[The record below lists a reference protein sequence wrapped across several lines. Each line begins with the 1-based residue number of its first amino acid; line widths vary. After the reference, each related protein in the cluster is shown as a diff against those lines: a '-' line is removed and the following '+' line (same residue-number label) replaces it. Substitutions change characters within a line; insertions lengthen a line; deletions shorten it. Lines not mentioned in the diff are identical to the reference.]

1 MSLRRLLSFLSYW
14 ASAMF
19 LLSAIGPGVVSAQTG
34 FDTGELQAR
43 RKAALEKIPDGILLL
58 RSYSGLKHWD
68 ESGFHQDSSF
78 YYFTGLANAHS
89 AILVLDG
96 QQKESWLFV
105 APRQGSL
112 GADLHGFDSVFI
124 EPGAQAEAELKID
137 HVVLWDELVP

>member
-1 MSLRRLLSFLSYW
+1 MSVRRLLWLLSYRG
-14 ASAMF
+14 STLV
-19 LLSAIGPGVVSAQTG
+19 LLSLLSGSIPISGQTA
-34 FDTGELQAR
+34 FEAGEFQAR

-96 QQKESWLFV
+96 NQRESW
-105 APRQGSL
+105 
-112 GADLHGFDSVFI
+112 
-124 EPGAQAEAELKID
+124 
-137 HVVLWDELVP
+137 